1 VRRAVAAAVAT
12 LSLIAGGSPPALG
25 LTAEPAPQVVD
36 VKAIRPTIVW
46 APIPYGDTRKAQM
59 ARYSLR
65 HYGERTWRL
74 RAPAVIVQHYTTG
87 TTWEGAWNTFAANTR
102 HNGEYP
108 GTCTH
113 FLIHTDGTIRQ
124 LVPLWVRCRH
134 AVGMNHTSIGIEHVG
149 TSNRMV
155 LDNRAQMRASLRLT
169 TWLMAKYDVNV
180 GNVIG
185 HRETLDSPYRLEL
198 YPDWWCLVHADFP
211 RPAMKEYRTR
221 LRDVLAR
228 WDVPVGAPP
237 VWVDSGC

>member
-12 LSLIAGGSPPALG
+12 LSLIAGGSPPAIG
-25 LTAEPAPQVVD
+25 VVSDPAQQVVE

-46 APIPYGDTRKAQM
+46 APIPFGDTRKRQTAG
-59 ARYSLR
+59 YSFR

-74 RAPAVIVQHYTTG
+74 EDPRMIVQHYTAG
-87 TTWEGAWNTFAANTR
+87 TTWGGAWNTFAANTE

-108 GTCTH
+108 GTCAH
-113 FLIHTDGTIRQ
+113 FLIDSDGTIRQ

-134 AVGMNHTSIGIEHVG
+134 AVGMNYTSIGIEHVG
-149 TSNRMV
+149 TSDRMV
-155 LDNRAQMRASLRLT
+155 LDDREQMRASLRLT
-169 TWLMAKYDVNV
+169 AWLMAKYDIDV

-221 LRDVLAR
+221 LRDVLVR
-228 WDVPVGAPP
+228 WGVPAGAGPG
-237 VWVDSGC
+237 WVDNGC

>member
-12 LSLIAGGSPPALG
+12 LSLLAGGSPPALG
-25 LTAEPAPQVVD
+25 VTAEPAPHVLD
-36 VKAIRPTIVW
+36 VQPVRPTIVW
-46 APIPYGDTRKAQM
+46 APIPYGDTRKRQM
-59 ARYSLR
+59 AGYSLR

-74 RAPAVIVQHYTTG
+74 DAPRVIVQHYTVG
-87 TTWEGAWNTFAANTR
+87 TTWQGAWDTFAANTE

-149 TSNRMV
+149 TSDRMV
-155 LDNRAQMRASLRLT
+155 LDNRPQMRASLRLT
-169 TWLMAKYDVNV
+169 AWLMARYDVNV

-198 YPDWWCLVHADFP
+198 DPDWWCLVHADFP
-211 RPAMKEYRTR
+211 HAAMKEYRTR
-221 LRDVLAR
+221 LRLVLAR
-228 WDVPVGAPP
+228 WEIPAGAPP
-237 VWVDSGC
+237 VWVGSGC